1 MYTDWR
7 WAELVLRG
15 SHEQQSRQQGPPQFL
30 GSPGGPNFRTETCS
44 KYTLVA
50 LPPCEHWDR
59 VWPFAFV
66 FFLVSTLQAAHLR
79 SGGRGFRPEAKHP
92 TVHMAEGQKNSKTL
106 NRI

>member
-66 FFLVSTLQAAHLR
+66 FFLFRLCRRLILEVEEGASGLKRSTRQ
-79 SGGRGFRPEAKHP
+79 FTWPKAK
-92 TVHMAEGQKNSKTL
+92 KTPKP
-106 NRI
+106 